1 MTRAGAVLAA
11 AMLAGAA
18 LAPAARAGFAAP
30 VELATGAFAAAVD
43 TDAAGTTTLVMTTT
57 SAPRLLER
65 PRGGAWS
72 AAAPLPGD
80 PASVTGPVVDAA
92 GDGALGIAW
101 RVDKP
106 RTYSAIAVAL
116 RDPGGTL
123 SAPIQ
128 VAGAAANGVRHPAIA
143 VDPAGDALLAYDRD
157 TRTTHLNR
165 SGAIAVAY
173 RRSGGSFSSPKI
185 VDRTPSGA
193 PAVAACSR
201 PRR

>member
-1 MTRAGAVLAA
+1 
-11 AMLAGAA
+11 
-18 LAPAARAGFAAP
+18 
-30 VELATGAFAAAVD
+30 
-43 TDAAGTTTLVMTTT
+43 
-57 SAPRLLER
+57 
-65 PRGGAWS
+65 
-72 AAAPLPGD
+72 
-80 PASVTGPVVDAA
+80 
-92 GDGALGIAW
+92 LGIAW

-173 RRSGGSFSSPKI
+173 RRSGGSFSSPTI